1 MAGASFIA
9 RLGAHSTQQIKQPSP
24 RTAPTQLLL
33 TARRPNFFVTTT
45 TTTTCQRETF
55 VLAVSMYSIQY
66 RHHSCVC
73 RPDSGDLTEP
83 MHGTLGYAAP
93 TPFSR
98 HRPHGRT
105 ATCYRVLLLVRTY
118 RGVRGYCCQLCSV
131 AHEPSMRFD
140 ASVMCPA
147 ST

>member
-66 RHHSCVC
+66 RHHSYVCGCVQA
-73 RPDSGDLTEP
+73 RQRRFDRT
-83 MHGTLGYAAP
+83 YARHTWIRCADPLLSAP
-93 TPFSR
+93 PA
-98 HRPHGRT
+98 RPHGYLLQST
-105 ATCYRVLLLVRTY
+105 TPSTHVQGCTWVLLPTVQR
-118 RGVRGYCCQLCSV
+118 RARAINVI
-131 AHEPSMRFD
+131 
-140 ASVMCPA
+140 
-147 ST
+147 